1 MGVENTIVLHSALT
15 NKSVDFQRR
24 LDLLSSIDLFDNLH
38 IKNIKSLMD
47 SLAPV
52 KFEPKTYVVE

>member
-52 KFEPKTYVVE
+52 KFEP